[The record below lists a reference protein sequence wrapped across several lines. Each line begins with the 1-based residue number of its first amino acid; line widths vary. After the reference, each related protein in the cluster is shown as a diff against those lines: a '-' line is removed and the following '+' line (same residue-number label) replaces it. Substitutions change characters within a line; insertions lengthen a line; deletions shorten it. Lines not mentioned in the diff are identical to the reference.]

1 MYIHVCKY
9 VHKKTHTHIFIDHTD
24 IDKPIIPLHKIP
36 IKSMY
41 HCKVLSFTVV
51 HRILSTRHKV
61 ALQMD
66 SKELLCLAEQRY
78 KDRNEAKAKSYQK

>member
-1 MYIHVCKY
+1 MYANMY
-9 VHKKTHTHIFIDHTD
+9 TKKHTHIFIDHTD

-51 HRILSTRHKV
+51 HRILSTRHKSGAANGFQRV
-61 ALQMD
+61 AVPG
-66 SKELLCLAEQRY
+66 
-78 KDRNEAKAKSYQK
+78 